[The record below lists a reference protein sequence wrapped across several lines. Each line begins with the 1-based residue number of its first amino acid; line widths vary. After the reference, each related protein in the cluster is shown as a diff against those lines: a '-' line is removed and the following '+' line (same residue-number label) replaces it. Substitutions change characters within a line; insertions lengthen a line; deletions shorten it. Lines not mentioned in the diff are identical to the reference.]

1 MNTIRQIER
10 MEKLHGLILR
20 EMTGDSLDLSIKLG
34 VSRRMVNYYLQEFR
48 DYGARI
54 AYSPVR
60 KTYYYLND
68 FEIIF
73 KFEYKGFLLS
83 IKKYEMILHTLS
95 TIFV

>member
-20 EMTGDSLDLSIKLG
+20 EMG

-73 KFEYKGFLLS
+73 KFE
-83 IKKYEMILHTLS
+83 IKVS
-95 TIFV
+95 C

>member
-20 EMTGDSLDLSIKLG
+20 EITGDSLDLSIKLG
-34 VSRRMVNYYLQEFR
+34 VSRRMVNYYRQEFR

-73 KFEYKGFLLS
+73 KFE
-83 IKKYEMILHTLS
+83 IKVS
-95 TIFV
+95 C

>member
-54 AYSPVR
+54 AYSSVR
-60 KTYYYLND
+60 KP
-68 FEIIF
+68 II
-73 KFEYKGFLLS
+73 
-83 IKKYEMILHTLS
+83 I
-95 TIFV
+95 

>member
-10 MEKLHGLILR
+10 MEKLHGLIL
-20 EMTGDSLDLSIKLG
+20 LDLSIKLG

-73 KFEYKGFLLS
+73 KFE
-83 IKKYEMILHTLS
+83 IKVS
-95 TIFV
+95 C

>member
-34 VSRRMVNYYLQEFR
+34 VSRRMVNYLLQGFPE
-48 DYGARI
+48 YGSRKAF
-54 AYSPVR
+54 SPVP
-60 KTYYYLND
+60 KTYYFLND

-73 KFEYKGFLLS
+73 KFE
-83 IKKYEMILHTLS
+83 IKVS
-95 TIFV
+95 C

>member
-48 DYGARI
+48 NYGARI
-54 AYSPVR
+54 AY
-60 KTYYYLND
+60 
-68 FEIIF
+68 
-73 KFEYKGFLLS
+73 
-83 IKKYEMILHTLS
+83 
-95 TIFV
+95 